1 MSAICGC
8 RSIYP
13 RLAGGALPTSSRC
26 FCPDPAPRGLGR
38 PRGKGTFFLR
48 RGEERPYRPV
58 TRMMLDRRW
67 LRGAWFQRA
76 IDTRELLERTTNVV
90 WSMGILCRMWSLR
103 RCRERQ
109 RGLNEKALRGG
120 GHLRS
125 ERRHAVHYLLLVP
138 DQRDAERRQ
147 LLNGDTRG
155 RLQGSH
161 SGPLE
166 ALRVPWHLDGSQPLA
181 DRGQLRQV
189 HRVRRQWIGAPVE
202 NLVLEPCRFPPQG
215 RNRGNTIWGTKDL
228 KFVRAFLQVVDW
240 ILRTRWGKW
249 KRSN

>member
-1 MSAICGC
+1 
-8 RSIYP
+8 
-13 RLAGGALPTSSRC
+13 
-26 FCPDPAPRGLGR
+26 
-38 PRGKGTFFLR
+38 
-48 RGEERPYRPV
+48 
-58 TRMMLDRRW
+58 
-67 LRGAWFQRA
+67 
-76 IDTRELLERTTNVV
+76 
-90 WSMGILCRMWSLR
+90 MGILCRMWSLR

-166 ALRVPWHLDGSQPLA
+166 ALRVP
-181 DRGQLRQV
+181 
-189 HRVRRQWIGAPVE
+189 
-202 NLVLEPCRFPPQG
+202 
-215 RNRGNTIWGTKDL
+215 
-228 KFVRAFLQVVDW
+228 
-240 ILRTRWGKW
+240 
-249 KRSN
+249 